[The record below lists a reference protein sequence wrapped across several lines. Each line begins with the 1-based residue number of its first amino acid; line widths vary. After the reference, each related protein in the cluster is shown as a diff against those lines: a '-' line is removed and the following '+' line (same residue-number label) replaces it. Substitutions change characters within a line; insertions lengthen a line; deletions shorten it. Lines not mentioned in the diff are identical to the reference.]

1 MAWIY
6 LIIAG
11 LLEVG
16 WALGLKI
23 AQNSAMRE
31 AGWGLAVLCI
41 FGSGFFL
48 WLAQKHIP
56 MGTAYAVWTGMGVLG
71 TFWIGVLFFEDQLN
85 FMRIISILL
94 ILLGIIGLKLAD

>member
-23 AQNSAMRE
+23 AQNPALRE

-48 WLAQKHIP
+48 CLAQKHLS
-56 MGTAYAVWTGMGVLG
+56 MGVAYAVWTGIGVIG
-71 TFWIGVLFFEDQLN
+71 TFGIGVIFFGDQFN
-85 FMRIISILL
+85 IGKSISILL
-94 ILLGIIGLKLAD
+94 ILIGIIGLKFT

>member
-11 LLEVG
+11 LLEMG

-23 AQNSAMRE
+23 AQNPALRE

-56 MGTAYAVWTGMGVLG
+56 MGTAYAVWTGIGVLG
-71 TFWIGVLFFEDQLN
+71 TFWIGVFFFGDQLN
-85 FMRIISILL
+85 IGRVFSVML
-94 ILLGIIGLKLAD
+94 ILAGVIGLKFS